1 MIPGSFDRYL
11 SGKMNATEVQRQRG
25 PLGTGSVKEAVTQEG
40 ETTWARP
47 GGPTGF
53 WRLKVKKDALQ
64 MVGNSHRILFSG
76 GSRLAGLLALLVCCS
91 P

>member
-1 MIPGSFDRYL
+1 
-11 SGKMNATEVQRQRG
+11 MNATEVQRQRG
-25 PLGTGSVKEAVTQEG
+25 PLGTGSVKEAVTQDG
-40 ETTWARP
+40 ETAWARP

-53 WRLKVKKDALQ
+53 WRLKDALQ
-64 MVGNSHRILFSG
+64 MVGNSHRILFLE